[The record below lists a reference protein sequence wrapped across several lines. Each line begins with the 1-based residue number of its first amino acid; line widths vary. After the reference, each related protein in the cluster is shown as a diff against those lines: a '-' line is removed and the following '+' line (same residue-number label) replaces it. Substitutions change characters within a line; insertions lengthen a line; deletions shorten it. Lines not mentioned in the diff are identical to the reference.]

1 MVPQVKPVGKSQLM
15 IQGSNLS
22 MQMIYLIPEGLA
34 KMDMVKN
41 CIPVVGGRLFQS
53 T

>member
-1 MVPQVKPVGKSQLM
+1 
-15 IQGSNLS
+15 
-22 MQMIYLIPEGLA
+22 LA

-53 T
+53 TWVSTPEVSFKLKG